1 MLHDADLHSSG
12 QSERRGDFEMRTPTQ
27 AATLGEHSNMTGHIG
42 KPKDLFK
49 TLITRKSSEQVTP
62 WHYAQH
68 QVPNTPKP
76 TTKPKK

>member
-1 MLHDADLHSSG
+1 
-12 QSERRGDFEMRTPTQ
+12 
-27 AATLGEHSNMTGHIG
+27 MTGHIG